1 MRIFATALRSI
12 SRPTG
17 ARERRARRWFGVL
30 LLAALTLGAAVPPAP
45 RVCKLRGEI
54 VLPAADAA
62 ASVPVVETAHDH
74 GDRTDGTPIQ
84 GIVQSCSSLVVAL
97 PTATAD
103 MGLPDVPR
111 AAAFADVLRLAPSHD
126 PPPPFRPPRLS

>member
-1 MRIFATALRSI
+1 MRIFASALRSI
-12 SRPTG
+12 TRPTG
-17 ARERRARRWFGVL
+17 ARARRAHPWFGVL
-30 LLAALTLGAAVPPAP
+30 LLAALALGAAVPPAP

-54 VLPAADAA
+54 VLPAAGDA

-74 GDRTDGTPIQ
+74 GDPTEGTPVQ
-84 GIVQSCSSLVVAL
+84 GVVQSCSSLVVAL

-103 MGLPDVPR
+103 MELPDVSP
-111 AAAFADVLRLAPSHD
+111 AAPFADVLRLAPSHD